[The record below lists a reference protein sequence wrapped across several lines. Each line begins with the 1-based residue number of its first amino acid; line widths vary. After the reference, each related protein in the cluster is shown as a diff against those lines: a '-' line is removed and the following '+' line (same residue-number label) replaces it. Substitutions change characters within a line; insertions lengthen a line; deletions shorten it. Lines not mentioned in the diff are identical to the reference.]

1 MCYCCGE
8 GDDELWEWTWCHCR
22 VPLWC
27 AMVGAREGEGQ
38 LWRSGRGAGAVRGV
52 TTNFGGVDVVSL
64 LGYGSGG

>member
-1 MCYCCGE
+1 MGRVTTNF
-8 GDDELWEWTWCHCR
+8 GSGRGAIAGCH
-22 VPLWC
+22 WC

-64 LGYGSGG
+64 LRYGSGG